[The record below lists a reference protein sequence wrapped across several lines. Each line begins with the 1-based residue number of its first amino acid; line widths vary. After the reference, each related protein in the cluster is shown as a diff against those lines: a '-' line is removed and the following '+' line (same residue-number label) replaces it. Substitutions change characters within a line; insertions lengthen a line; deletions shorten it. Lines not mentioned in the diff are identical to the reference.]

1 MNSDVYQRL
10 NTQQISLI
18 KKKNTENELNVTRK
32 VFWGDCYL
40 LSRRSI
46 NIGIQLE

>member
-18 KKKNTENELNVTRK
+18 KKNTENELNVTRK

-46 NIGIQLE
+46 NIDTTGVM